1 MKTLQAT
8 HLPRDQMRT
17 DVAQDN
23 HRAIEHEQNALPQR
37 LTTTTKTTRHTMTK
51 AIYCLF
57 YAISLLPFRL
67 LYVLADIECFMLY
80 HVIRYRRGVVR
91 RNLVTSFPDKSEQEI
106 IQIEKRFYHWF
117 CDYFFEA
124 VKLLSISDAELRRRF
139 TIINSEE
146 VEQCFKEG
154 QDVAAILGHY
164 CNWEWLSCVGMN
176 LPLERETGL
185 IYHPLR
191 NKAFDYLFRKLR
203 LHEKHS
209 RVIPKQ
215 DILRYVLSRKK
226 EGIRNICGYISDQG
240 PKWKNIHLWLPFL
253 NHEHT
258 PVFTGGERIMRKM
271 NNAVFYVEM
280 SRPKRGYYTATYKL
294 ITRTPN
300 ALEPDGITR
309 RFFQMLEQTIRREP
323 AYYLWS
329 HNRWKRTKEEFDRRF
344 QVVNGKV
351 IERT

>member
-67 LYVLADIECFMLY
+67 LYVLADIEYFMLY

-91 RNLVTSFPDKSEQEI
+91 RNIVTSFPDKSEQEI
-106 IQIEKRFYHWF
+106 VQIEKRFYHWF

-124 VKLLSISDAELRRRF
+124 VKLLNISDAELRRRF

>member
-1 MKTLQAT
+1 
-8 HLPRDQMRT
+8 
-17 DVAQDN
+17 
-23 HRAIEHEQNALPQR
+23 
-37 LTTTTKTTRHTMTK
+37 MTK

-106 IQIEKRFYHWF
+106 VQIEKRFYHWF

-203 LHEKHS
+203 SHEKHS

-215 DILRYVLSRKK
+215 DILRYVVSRKK

-351 IERT
+351 TERT

>member
-1 MKTLQAT
+1 
-8 HLPRDQMRT
+8 
-17 DVAQDN
+17 
-23 HRAIEHEQNALPQR
+23 
-37 LTTTTKTTRHTMTK
+37 MTK

-106 IQIEKRFYHWF
+106 VQIEKRFYHWF

-124 VKLLSISDAELRRRF
+124 VKLLSISDAELCRRF

-203 LHEKHS
+203 SHEKHS

-280 SRPKRGYYTATYKL
+280 SCLKRGYYTATYKL

>member
-1 MKTLQAT
+1 
-8 HLPRDQMRT
+8 
-17 DVAQDN
+17 
-23 HRAIEHEQNALPQR
+23 
-37 LTTTTKTTRHTMTK
+37 MTK

-106 IQIEKRFYHWF
+106 VQIEKRFYHWF

-124 VKLLSISDAELRRRF
+124 VKLLSISDAELCRRF

-280 SRPKRGYYTATYKL
+280 SRPKRGYYTATYKH